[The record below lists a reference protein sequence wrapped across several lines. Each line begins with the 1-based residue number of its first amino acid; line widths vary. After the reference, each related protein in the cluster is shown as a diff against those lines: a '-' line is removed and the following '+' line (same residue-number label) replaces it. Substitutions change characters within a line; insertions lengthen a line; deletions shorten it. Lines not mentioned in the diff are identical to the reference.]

1 MITLTEVTEFVTLLA
16 ILLGGG
22 MIGAGIMKRIKFPT
36 IIGFVI
42 IGMLAGPYGLGIVED
57 VELINLLAEFGII
70 ILLFTIGLEFSIEKL
85 RKAGMKAI
93 IVGTSE
99 IAIMFFLGYITAFSF
114 GWNHL
119 ESLYLAGI
127 LAISSTAIS
136 MRLLRDMK
144 LIQTKEFN
152 TVITI
157 LIVED
162 LVAVLLLVILGNASA
177 GAAVDIFGVGQMIL
191 QSLAFFVI
199 SLAVGIKLIPKLME
213 KINNLDI
220 PEGSFITA
228 LALGF
233 GMAALAHF
241 LGQSTAIGAF
251 LMGMMIASSKHS
263 KHITEKVLPL
273 RDFFVTIFFVSVG
286 MLVNIFVI
294 PSVVLIS
301 IPIIVL
307 AVMGKF
313 VGNFFGATVGGHDL
327 VGASTV
333 GAVMVPRGEFSFI
346 IAKQGIDTGTIRDSL
361 YPVTMLV
368 TLATMLLMPL
378 LLRALPTLIDKRTY
392 VPEKILNPLFTVGI
406 FFRQILSSQQG
417 ISKLSLLLK
426 KQAPKFFI
434 NLIVVVAILAI
445 IDFFKIDIINAIKT
459 MGIPT
464 LLEPELFLTVI
475 SMFLITYPIISLV
488 GKIEY
493 IVGVLSELMTGRLA
507 SSLHRN
513 IVDKPIHRLIRNIL
527 FIGLVLIMV
536 SIIQPYISGI
546 ASMSFL
552 PLLISGIG
560 LIISITLIVDT
571 IFVFQRISR
580 THIMDTLLKEDEY
593 ATKDERRENEY

>member
-1 MITLTEVTEFVTLLA
+1 
-16 ILLGGG
+16 
-22 MIGAGIMKRIKFPT
+22 
-36 IIGFVI
+36 
-42 IGMLAGPYGLGIVED
+42 
-57 VELINLLAEFGII
+57 
-70 ILLFTIGLEFSIEKL
+70 
-85 RKAGMKAI
+85 
-93 IVGTSE
+93 
-99 IAIMFFLGYITAFSF
+99 
-114 GWNHL
+114 
-119 ESLYLAGI
+119 
-127 LAISSTAIS
+127 
-136 MRLLRDMK
+136 
-144 LIQTKEFN
+144 
-152 TVITI
+152 
-157 LIVED
+157 
-162 LVAVLLLVILGNASA
+162 
-177 GAAVDIFGVGQMIL
+177 
-191 QSLAFFVI
+191 
-199 SLAVGIKLIPKLME
+199 
-213 KINNLDI
+213 
-220 PEGSFITA
+220 
-228 LALGF
+228 
-233 GMAALAHF
+233 
-241 LGQSTAIGAF
+241 
-251 LMGMMIASSKHS
+251 
-263 KHITEKVLPL
+263 
-273 RDFFVTIFFVSVG
+273 
-286 MLVNIFVI
+286 
-294 PSVVLIS
+294 
-301 IPIIVL
+301 
-307 AVMGKF
+307 
-313 VGNFFGATVGGHDL
+313 
-327 VGASTV
+327 
-333 GAVMVPRGEFSFI
+333 MVPRGEFSFI